1 MILGTRKPQLLQL
14 LLMVNLSIVGLFQ
27 MSGHRENNKDEFV
40 KKGPAKAVFLR
51 QLNKFRLK
59 REFLVQLYRCASIES
74 ILAFSICMWFVIS
87 QRQRSKL
94 EVVVRTAT
102 NVAGTSVL
110 LTFVCGEKQ
119 TFR

>member
-1 MILGTRKPQLLQL
+1 
-14 LLMVNLSIVGLFQ
+14 MVNLSIVGLFQ

-59 REFLVQLYRCASIES
+59 REFLVQLYRCASLES

-94 EVVVRTAT
+94 EVVVRTAS
-102 NVAGTSVL
+102 NVVGTSVL

-119 TFR
+119 YFDELKCIRVPSSYHLI